1 MKPVL
6 PSRVAVVVLGPGGA
20 ALGRLVCEML
30 PGARLYGPR
39 GRPGTR
45 AGDYDEAYDRVM
57 ALFAEL
63 FAAGRPIVGL
73 CASGILI
80 RALAPLVDD
89 KREEPPVVALAEEGS
104 VAVPLLGGHHGANAL
119 ARALADQL
127 GCVAAITTAGDLR
140 LGVALDETPP
150 GWRIGNPERV
160 KPIAAA
166 LLAGEP
172 VALVE
177 EAAMADWLRT
187 GTVRWDAAAKHKI
200 IVTDRV
206 LAADSEA
213 LVLHPPVLALGIG
226 CERHCPAEEIAALAH
241 DTLAE
246 AGLAAGAIAA
256 IVSIELKSDEPG
268 IHALGERLGVPA
280 RFFAAAR
287 LLVETP
293 RLTRRSEA
301 AFRATG
307 CWGVAEGAALAAAGP
322 GGELVGPRQQSRRAT
337 CAIARAPS
345 PIDAGRIGRARGR
358 LAIVGIGP
366 GDPAWRTPEAGA
378 LIDAAEDIVGYRLYL
393 DLLGRAIAGRRRHDS
408 AIGAEEERARLA
420 LDLAAAGGSVALV
433 SSGDPGIYGLAAL
446 VFALIDREVRRDWSA
461 VDIVVA
467 PGVSAMQA
475 AAARVGAPLGHD
487 FCVVS
492 LSDLLIPWDVIR
504 ARIEA
509 AARADFVI
517 ALYNPRSARRP
528 GRLAEAARVI
538 SAHRPPETPVVIAR
552 NLGRAGETQRILRL
566 DELSGAAAD
575 MLSLVLV
582 GSSRTRLLAGD
593 RLRLSPPRG
602 YVPDETPPPFP
613 PPQAGEG

>member
-1 MKPVL
+1 
-6 PSRVAVVVLGPGGA
+6 VVPLI
-20 ALGRLVCEML
+20 
-30 PGARLYGPR
+30 
-39 GRPGTR
+39 
-45 AGDYDEAYDRVM
+45 
-57 ALFAEL
+57 AEL
-63 FAAGRPIVGL
+63 FAAGRPIVGV

-80 RALAPLVDD
+80 RALAPLIDD
-89 KREEPPVVALAEEGS
+89 KREEPPVVALAEDGS

-119 ARALADQL
+119 ARALADAL

-150 GWRIGNPERV
+150 GWRIANPERI

-177 EAAMADWLRT
+177 EAAKADWLRA
-187 GTVRWDAAAKHKI
+187 GSVRWDAAAKHQI
-200 IVTDRV
+200 IVTDRA
-206 LAADSEA
+206 LPADGDA
-213 LVLHPPVLALGIG
+213 LVFHPPVLALGIG
-226 CERHCPAEEIAALAH
+226 CERYCPAEEIAALAQA
-241 DTLAE
+241 TLAE
-246 AGLAAGAIAA
+246 AGLAAGAVAA
-256 IVSIELKSDEPG
+256 IVSVELKSDEPG
-268 IHALGERLGVPA
+268 IHALALSLGVAA
-280 RFFAAAR
+280 RFFPASR
-287 LLVETP
+287 LLVETA

-322 GGELVGPRQQSRRAT
+322 GSELVVPRKQSRRAT

-345 PIDAGRIGRARGR
+345 AIDAGGIGRARGR

-378 LIDAAEDIVGYRLYL
+378 LIDGAEDIVGYRLYL
-393 DLLGRAIAGRRRHDS
+393 DLLGRAITGKRRHDG

-446 VFALIDREVRRDWSA
+446 VFELIDREARRDWSA

-492 LSDLLIPWDVIR
+492 LSDLLTPWEVIR

-509 AARADFVI
+509 AARADFVV

-538 SAHRPPETPVVIAR
+538 AAHRPPETPVVIAR

-566 DELSGAAAD
+566 DELPEAPAD
-575 MLSLVLV
+575 MLSLVLI
-582 GSSRTRLLAGD
+582 GSSRTRLLLGD
-593 RLRLSPPRG
+593 KPRLYTPRG
-602 YVPDETPPPFP
+602 YFPDETPPPCP
-613 PPQAGEG
+613 PPRAGEG